1 MNPILS
7 LRWELMSKSQQM
19 FLEKPQIII
28 VTKKCIAMSEKSL
41 DNNNDAGPS
50 GGCIDCNL
58 YMSASS
64 YKYPCFDR
72 TLQVFWSSL
81 LPLKSAGSITYLV
94 ICLITTFY
102 LHVYSFSNCR
112 ISDSQLLF
120 LLFWTDLKFKLS
132 KWFYWLKL

>member
-7 LRWELMSKSQQM
+7 PRWESMSKSQQM
-19 FLEKPQIII
+19 FLEKSQIII
-28 VTKKCIAMSEKSL
+28 VTKKCIAMPVLSL

-50 GGCIDCNL
+50 GGYLDCNL

-72 TLQVFWSSL
+72 NLQVFWSSL
-81 LPLKSAGSITYLV
+81 LPLKSAGSIIYLV

-112 ISDSQLLF
+112 KLWLTTIILTLLNR
-120 LLFWTDLKFKLS
+120 FKV
-132 KWFYWLKL
+132 